1 MERYEANSVENQADP
16 VENQA
21 NPVENQANPVENQND
36 TVVVE
41 RRGPNSSFDSA
52 IGVSSFED
60 EDLSEANDES

>member
-1 MERYEANSVENQADP
+1 MENQADPVENQTNP

-41 RRGPNSSFDSA
+41 GRGPNSSFDSA
-52 IGVSSFED
+52 IGVSGFED

>member
-1 MERYEANSVENQADP
+1 MERYEASSVENQADP

-21 NPVENQANPVENQND
+21 NPVENQSD

-52 IGVSSFED
+52 IGVSGFED